1 MINVFIDTSIF
12 VAEGY
17 VKGKGI
23 ATLFDA
29 AEEAKI
35 LILLPDI
42 TEHEIRQHLRMDVDK
57 NPGTGRVKD
66 LKKSFMYAVP
76 DLRVRIDELLKVEV
90 DSLITDVEKEL
101 DKLFDQ
107 ACIVRLPLPKNC
119 VKHLERTQT
128 FLKSAK

>member
-66 LKKSFMYAVP
+66 FPANVNF
-76 DLRVRIDELLKVEV
+76 RI
-90 DSLITDVEKEL
+90 T
-101 DKLFDQ
+101 
-107 ACIVRLPLPKNC
+107 A
-119 VKHLERTQT
+119 
-128 FLKSAK
+128 